1 MCAHHDVPYSQ
12 GMKWVSTLQYGRVR
26 GVAVLL
32 GAGCCNQ
39 GGWKANA
46 VREGFRKVE
55 EQPSRPSTLGLI
67 MRCSWATS
75 VAAVSRGEARMSKKC
90 MDLNRFS
97 KPLKTLGEGTYG
109 TVYLCVDKAAPDG
122 PCYVAIKSFKSQ
134 ELEEQAKALAV
145 REAKLL
151 AAVRGH
157 PNIVHLHHAYMT
169 RSGQLYLVQ
178 SVASD
183 DDADL
188 EKNGP
193 AKSKVKKGSSDGAW
207 VSKQK
212 YGITD
217 SMRKDHGHWI
227 KPILGSPDRVSC
239 RFCLH
244 PQSIQA
250 RKATVDTHAASVK
263 HSNAV
268 KAAGLSPGG
277 RPFGTIPL
285 SPAALPL
292 SPAGTARVD
301 KIAMRHAKQQLSAV
315 EAAGC
320 RVMTLED
327 SYAQAAADPETR
339 LAGKAIED
347 TPVISKLNSLS
358 STLAHYF
365 CRSPKRQG
373 ELRAISRNLLGTDVK
388 VLRRVPTRW
397 VSLLSPLRRILR
409 LYSAL
414 VQLFA
419 ESEEPQASAMYDSLM
434 DIEVLLG
441 LHLLLPMLQL
451 LNSFIK
457 LCQQRDVGVL
467 ELSHAVQQLS
477 ASVTRMYINES
488 SRYNISDFP
497 AIPEALQRTQP
508 AKPPPYELVPDV
520 ADPTP
525 QEVHNLNMAVL
536 QNMSS
541 HERESALQ
549 TVTRRLST
557 RHISFLRSR
566 AASHQQQDANSSAAA
581 WQQQSQQGYSVAA
594 AGQQQ
599 QGSNSRPIASPRRQQ
614 SDSPLVMDFVCGEQ
628 ENLSLLCGTV
638 WHKAMLKPPRR
649 GRQAAAGPVD
659 EAALETARG
668 SVEKQLTSAALSLT
682 ADLESRF
689 PPSEQLS
696 AFALLT
702 PSYWWDTK
710 APSQADQKAK
720 LQALTECY
728 AQPKALAAAPFSHSP
743 LSPMLDSAKLY
754 QQLGSFQVA
763 ARGVARAMK
772 AQLEDM
778 RRRAAKR
785 KPGTRQEQSDSD
797 DSHGSDNG
805 GYDVQEQRTPLLSE
819 FWKKLHASMASQLSE
834 FCKAATLLIVTV
846 PGSVEEERSFSAM
859 NFIKDERRNSLSA
872 NLSSTLRVYLDKTFT
887 LKTFP
892 YKEAIDYWMAGAS
905 ARGRYLGHREYVENS
920 LAQQLEV
927 HSPKGLPHGMACSI
941 IRQLL
946 EALAFM
952 HSRSVTHRDIK
963 MANVLLRNDGCVK
976 LCDFGMATSLAP
988 AIQPGGGPGGLQ
1000 PSDSTAEAQLTS
1012 YVVTRWYRSPEV
1024 LLEQPYNEGVD
1035 VWSVGCLFAEL
1046 LFNRPLYP
1054 GRSHIDQLA
1063 LVAAGT
1069 AMILPEHLA
1078 TLRANYRMCGVDIP
1092 LPQPSTA
1099 QGATQLQQQA
1109 AVYQRMSGMLLPA
1122 MREFLAATLHPDPLL
1137 RATAAELLQLPIMQ
1151 TAQRVP
1157 AVPGP
1162 SLPPA
1167 AAVLK
1172 QLEEAEAAK
1181 AEATGQ
1187 ATGAKQPVV
1196 KPSRSMRRGVEEG
1209 IPAAVPAEQ
1218 RGLASVRCEP
1228 EAPGFSAS
1236 RAACASPPPPHS
1248 LSPMLA
1254 SRHADK
1260 VDGQRSPAALRA
1272 MHDPNRSR
1280 TPDRSLLRV
1289 PSAGRRS
1296 SQSPL
1301 VAPSSQSPATSRHTS
1316 PACRHSYTP
1325 NGRPTSARP
1334 LRGQSDLNTRLL
1346 RSSLSS
1352 TSVVIEGS
1360 GAGNALGH
1368 GVEVQAAVPGLRA
1381 PVSGRRSHMQ
1391 HSAGSQ
1397 PPDSSSAAKE
1407 GLSLASLLLPAR
1419 SPGREA
1425 RIGPAPWDETEG
1437 KSAGPSSCE
1446 KHEEQT
1452 RAMADMRALSE
1463 QDQQQLQAHLEVY
1476 HLACPISNAPVES
1489 LLQLLKH
1496 GTGMFMELPALLE
1509 LMSMRTH
1516 IDAIDGV
1523 NVLDFAQRLPE
1534 LRKEVWCEEA
1544 AAAMARRMAK
1554 AEMKAAAA
1562 THRVGQVVVDVGD
1575 HEGQHRLSA
1584 AYALTYDGRDYSH
1597 TTVEEAEKLSVR
1609 ELQAYL
1615 RFHQQELMKGWL
1627 KPKLKGLVMAHICNT
1642 VAALH
1647 GDELEAATVK
1657 AMVDKKRG
1665 VKANCANVQKAR
1677 EVTAQRRAA
1686 EAAGPIEI
1694 GAQAG
1699 VIAAEA
1705 QAQADAGADE
1715 ADVQLHQLQADL
1727 QHRELQLAHNQRMQQ
1742 LQQQL
1747 QDLQRSELQRKEQQL
1762 ADLVAQQGAA
1772 LLQWEHQLTERQH
1785 QLQQQQVDLSRR
1797 EQALTERKHQ
1807 LQQQQ
1812 ADLNSREQQQARI
1825 QTLTQ
1830 QLHSL
1835 QQELKGTPWHHTD
1848 ALALLDE
1855 YQAAAAAIAAAAVG
1869 AVLRAAVQAEGQG
1882 QQVVRLGGPDL
1893 EALPSLGKE
1902 YLQGYKRV
1910 NDRLPKGRQRLHWAA
1925 EYRQGID
1932 GRARNNAYACPKISI

>member
-1 MCAHHDVPYSQ
+1 MYPI
-12 GMKWVSTLQYGRVR
+12 
-26 GVAVLL
+26 
-32 GAGCCNQ
+32 
-39 GGWKANA
+39 
-46 VREGFRKVE
+46 FRKPQSGRLPTTAEHPSQYNHIASQRSVTTSADDEGVE
-55 EQPSRPSTLGLI
+55 
-67 MRCSWATS
+67 
-75 VAAVSRGEARMSKKC
+75 
-90 MDLNRFS
+90 
-97 KPLKTLGEGTYG
+97 
-109 TVYLCVDKAAPDG
+109 
-122 PCYVAIKSFKSQ
+122 
-134 ELEEQAKALAV
+134 
-145 REAKLL
+145 
-151 AAVRGH
+151 
-157 PNIVHLHHAYMT
+157 
-169 RSGQLYLVQ
+169 
-178 SVASD
+178 
-183 DDADL
+183 
-188 EKNGP
+188 
-193 AKSKVKKGSSDGAW
+193 SKVKKGSSDGAW

-327 SYAQAAADPETR
+327 SYAQAAADPETLQR
-339 LAGKAIED
+339 FVTLVYLLMHGRPLVEYEQSRELLQALNVTGTGSHWSRRSAVGMLAGINQALEDELVNTVKTSEFISLSMDESTGVDGKGYMCIFMHSMDRDFVRQATFVALPPVDGATADDLLDLLLATVGSKLQLSMEQLGSKLVSFGCDGASVLQGAHTGVVVQLRTKVAPFVQGVWCHAHRGQLAGKAIED

-373 ELRAISRNLLGTDVK
+373 ELRAISCNLLGTDVK

-508 AKPPPYELVPDV
+508 ANPPPYELVPDV

-905 ARGRYLGHREYVENS
+905 ARGRYLGHRV
-920 LAQQLEV
+920 
-927 HSPKGLPHGMACSI
+927 
-941 IRQLL
+941 
-946 EALAFM
+946 
-952 HSRSVTHRDIK
+952 
-963 MANVLLRNDGCVK
+963 
-976 LCDFGMATSLAP
+976 
-988 AIQPGGGPGGLQ
+988 
-1000 PSDSTAEAQLTS
+1000 
-1012 YVVTRWYRSPEV
+1012 
-1024 LLEQPYNEGVD
+1024 
-1035 VWSVGCLFAEL
+1035 
-1046 LFNRPLYP
+1046 
-1054 GRSHIDQLA
+1054 
-1063 LVAAGT
+1063 
-1069 AMILPEHLA
+1069 
-1078 TLRANYRMCGVDIP
+1078 
-1092 LPQPSTA
+1092 
-1099 QGATQLQQQA
+1099 
-1109 AVYQRMSGMLLPA
+1109 
-1122 MREFLAATLHPDPLL
+1122 
-1137 RATAAELLQLPIMQ
+1137 
-1151 TAQRVP
+1151 
-1157 AVPGP
+1157 
-1162 SLPPA
+1162 
-1167 AAVLK
+1167 
-1172 QLEEAEAAK
+1172 
-1181 AEATGQ
+1181 
-1187 ATGAKQPVV
+1187 
-1196 KPSRSMRRGVEEG
+1196 
-1209 IPAAVPAEQ
+1209 
-1218 RGLASVRCEP
+1218 
-1228 EAPGFSAS
+1228 
-1236 RAACASPPPPHS
+1236 
-1248 LSPMLA
+1248 
-1254 SRHADK
+1254 
-1260 VDGQRSPAALRA
+1260 
-1272 MHDPNRSR
+1272 
-1280 TPDRSLLRV
+1280 
-1289 PSAGRRS
+1289 
-1296 SQSPL
+1296 
-1301 VAPSSQSPATSRHTS
+1301 
-1316 PACRHSYTP
+1316 
-1325 NGRPTSARP
+1325 
-1334 LRGQSDLNTRLL
+1334 
-1346 RSSLSS
+1346 
-1352 TSVVIEGS
+1352 
-1360 GAGNALGH
+1360 
-1368 GVEVQAAVPGLRA
+1368 
-1381 PVSGRRSHMQ
+1381 
-1391 HSAGSQ
+1391 
-1397 PPDSSSAAKE
+1397 
-1407 GLSLASLLLPAR
+1407 
-1419 SPGREA
+1419 
-1425 RIGPAPWDETEG
+1425 
-1437 KSAGPSSCE
+1437 
-1446 KHEEQT
+1446 
-1452 RAMADMRALSE
+1452 
-1463 QDQQQLQAHLEVY
+1463 
-1476 HLACPISNAPVES
+1476 
-1489 LLQLLKH
+1489 
-1496 GTGMFMELPALLE
+1496 
-1509 LMSMRTH
+1509 
-1516 IDAIDGV
+1516 
-1523 NVLDFAQRLPE
+1523 
-1534 LRKEVWCEEA
+1534 
-1544 AAAMARRMAK
+1544 
-1554 AEMKAAAA
+1554 
-1562 THRVGQVVVDVGD
+1562 
-1575 HEGQHRLSA
+1575 
-1584 AYALTYDGRDYSH
+1584 
-1597 TTVEEAEKLSVR
+1597 
-1609 ELQAYL
+1609 
-1615 RFHQQELMKGWL
+1615 
-1627 KPKLKGLVMAHICNT
+1627 
-1642 VAALH
+1642 
-1647 GDELEAATVK
+1647 
-1657 AMVDKKRG
+1657 
-1665 VKANCANVQKAR
+1665 
-1677 EVTAQRRAA
+1677 
-1686 EAAGPIEI
+1686 
-1694 GAQAG
+1694 
-1699 VIAAEA
+1699 
-1705 QAQADAGADE
+1705 
-1715 ADVQLHQLQADL
+1715 
-1727 QHRELQLAHNQRMQQ
+1727 
-1742 LQQQL
+1742 
-1747 QDLQRSELQRKEQQL
+1747 
-1762 ADLVAQQGAA
+1762 
-1772 LLQWEHQLTERQH
+1772 
-1785 QLQQQQVDLSRR
+1785 
-1797 EQALTERKHQ
+1797 
-1807 LQQQQ
+1807 
-1812 ADLNSREQQQARI
+1812 
-1825 QTLTQ
+1825 
-1830 QLHSL
+1830 
-1835 QQELKGTPWHHTD
+1835 
-1848 ALALLDE
+1848 
-1855 YQAAAAAIAAAAVG
+1855 
-1869 AVLRAAVQAEGQG
+1869 
-1882 QQVVRLGGPDL
+1882 
-1893 EALPSLGKE
+1893 
-1902 YLQGYKRV
+1902 
-1910 NDRLPKGRQRLHWAA
+1910 
-1925 EYRQGID
+1925 
-1932 GRARNNAYACPKISI
+1932 